1 MVILLK
7 QHCWIKLLR
16 VKWAHLLSTH
26 NILDFQALE
35 YKSVDNSDDTK
46 LSFFELSEVRL
57 YTVLG
62 LIAALVFIALIQAS
76 CTIYK
81 TSKKNKSNKV

>member
-1 MVILLK
+1 MD
-7 QHCWIKLLR
+7 H
-16 VKWAHLLSTH
+16 S
-26 NILDFQALE
+26 E
-35 YKSVDNSDDTK
+35 DTK

-81 TSKKNKSNKV
+81 TSKKNKSNKVMQIPLY